1 MNTTT
6 SLTPA
11 EVYAKGMNTSLTA
24 ATNMSKVAE
33 EAAKLIAGANA
44 DWSSTIMYDADG
56 PDGVNA
62 QSETLE
68 IKKDGTINL

>member
-44 DWSSTIMYDADG
+44 D
-56 PDGVNA
+56 
-62 QSETLE
+62 
-68 IKKDGTINL
+68 